1 MMKLHYLG
9 FSKQFGK
16 IILPGLAQDAVLLAA
31 TNVKRLESLSD
42 DKETMKEHCRTQPR
56 LVLL

>member
-42 DKETMKEHCRTQPR
+42 DKEMKEHCRTQPR